1 MKTVKN
7 LRKASVMFKESLA
20 GVIEETGEGYR
31 FAYDS
36 AYLTQGKPI
45 GVPFPLREQPY
56 DSKIL
61 FPFFK
66 GLLPEG
72 WFREIVCQTI
82 KIDPKDD
89 FGLLIKACGDCIG
102 AVWIRE

>member
-1 MKTVKN
+1 MKP
-7 LRKASVMFKESLA
+7 LRKAYVIFKDVMA
-20 GVIEETGEGYR
+20 GVIEETDKGYR
-31 FAYDS
+31 FTYDP

-45 GVPFPLREQPY
+45 GTTFPLQEQPY
-56 DSKIL
+56 ENKAL

-72 WFREIVCQTI
+72 WFREIVCQTL
-82 KIDPKDD
+82 KIDSKDD

-102 AVWIRE
+102 AVWIKE

>member
-1 MKTVKN
+1 M
-7 LRKASVMFKESLA
+7 
-20 GVIEETGEGYR
+20 
-31 FAYDS
+31 
-36 AYLTQGKPI
+36 
-45 GVPFPLREQPY
+45 
-56 DSKIL
+56 

-72 WFREIVCQTI
+72 WFREIVCQTL

-102 AVWIRE
+102 AVWIQP

>member
-1 MKTVKN
+1 MKP
-7 LRKASVMFKESLA
+7 LRKASVMFKEAMA
-20 GVIEETGEGYR
+20 GVIEETGTGYR
-31 FAYDS
+31 FTYDS
-36 AYLTQGKPI
+36 GYRVKGKAI
-45 GVPFPLREQPY
+45 GVSFPLQEAPY
-56 DSKIL
+56 ESQTL

-72 WFREIVCQTI
+72 WFREIVCQTL

-102 AVWIRE
+102 AVWIKP

>member
-1 MKTVKN
+1 MKP
-7 LRKASVMFKESLA
+7 LRKANVMFKESLA
-20 GVIEETGEGYR
+20 GVIEETGTGYR
-31 FAYDS
+31 FAYDA
-36 AYLTQGKPI
+36 AYLTQGSPI
-45 GVPFPLREQPY
+45 GIAFPLREQPY
-56 DSKIL
+56 ESAAL

-72 WFREIVCQTI
+72 WFREIVCQTL

-102 AVWIRE
+102 AVWIKE

>member
-1 MKTVKN
+1 
-7 LRKASVMFKESLA
+7 MFKESLA
-20 GVIEETGEGYR
+20 GVIEETGKGYR

-36 AYLTQGKPI
+36 VYRTYGKPI
-45 GVPFPLREQPY
+45 GVAFPLREQPY
-56 DSKIL
+56 ESKSL
-61 FPFFK
+61 FAFFK

-102 AVWIRE
+102 AVWIKE